1 MNRPSALVV
10 DDEPAICELLEITL
24 RRMDIDVLSAG
35 GLRQA
40 REHLQSRH
48 FDLCLTDMRLPDGD
62 GLELVEYIQLNHP
75 ALPVAVITAHGN
87 MESAIR
93 ALKSG
98 AFDFVSKPLDLHVL
112 RSLINTA
119 LKLGQQEGRDRRS
132 RHILLGDSQAMREIR
147 SKIAKLARNQAPI
160 FISGESGTGKE
171 LVARLI
177 HTMSPRSEKPF
188 VAVNCGAI
196 PHDLMESEFFGHK
209 KGSFT
214 GAVVD
219 KQGLFQAAHGGTLFL
234 DEVADLPLSLQVK
247 LLRAIQ
253 EKSIRPLGEPRE
265 IPVDVRIVSAT
276 HKNLAEMVRSGDFR
290 QDLFYRINVIEMHV
304 PPLRER
310 RSDIPALI
318 DHILAKLT
326 PIGDATAELSPD
338 AMAALLSYPF
348 PGNVRELEN
357 ILERAVALCDG
368 HRILV
373 EDLNLPEGSSGV
385 HPDDRL
391 RLEGSS
397 WRSQDDR
404 LRLETIDTALPAAP
418 DERPMGE
425 HGLSLESYM
434 DEIEKQAII
443 KALEKTRW
451 NRTAAA
457 KQLGITFRA
466 LRYKLKKLGLD

>member
-1 MNRPSALVV
+1 MNKPSALVV
-10 DDEPAICELLEITL
+10 DDEPAIRELLEITL
-24 RRMDIDVLSAG
+24 RRMDIDVLTAG
-35 GLRQA
+35 ELRQA
-40 REHLQSRH
+40 RECLQNRH

-62 GLELVEYIQLNHP
+62 GLDLVEFIQLNHP
-75 ALPVAVITAHGN
+75 KLPVAVITAHGN

-98 AFDFVSKPLDLHVL
+98 AFDFVSKPLDLQVL
-112 RSLINTA
+112 RNLVNSA
-119 LKLGQQEGRDRRS
+119 LKLVRQEGGDRRS
-132 RHILLGDSQAMREIR
+132 RHILLGDSPAIREIR
-147 SKIAKLARNQAPI
+147 SKITKLSRNQAPI

-177 HTMSPRSEKPF
+177 HAMSPRSEKPF

-196 PHDLMESEFFGHK
+196 PHDLMESEFFGHR

-214 GAVVD
+214 GAVGD

-276 HKNLAEMVRSGDFR
+276 HKNLAEMVRNGDFR

-310 RSDIPALI
+310 RSDIPALV

-326 PIGDATAELSPD
+326 PPGDAKAELSPE
-338 AMAALLSYPF
+338 ALSALLNYPF

-357 ILERAVALCDG
+357 ILERAVALCEG

-373 EDLNLPEGSSGV
+373 EDLNLPKAI
-385 HPDDRL
+385 
-391 RLEGSS
+391 
-397 WRSQDDR
+397 
-404 LRLETIDTALPAAP
+404 ETAFPAAP
-418 DERPMGE
+418 DESPVGG
-425 HGLSLESYM
+425 HGLSLENYM
-434 DEIEKQAII
+434 DEIEKQAIV

>member
-10 DDEPAICELLEITL
+10 DDEPAIRELLEITL
-24 RRMDIDVLSAG
+24 ERMDIDVQSAG
-35 GLRQA
+35 ALRQA
-40 REHLQSRH
+40 RELLQNRH

-62 GLELVEYIQLNHP
+62 GLDLVEYIQLNLP

-93 ALKSG
+93 ALKNG
-98 AFDFVSKPLDLHVL
+98 AFDFVSKPLDLHIL
-112 RSLINTA
+112 RNLVNTA

-147 SKIAKLARNQAPI
+147 SKITKLARNQAPI

-177 HTMSPRSEKPF
+177 HAMSPRSEKPF

-196 PHDLMESEFFGHK
+196 PHDLMESEFFGHR

-214 GAVVD
+214 GAVGD

-253 EKSIRPLGEPRE
+253 EKSIRPLGESRE
-265 IPVDVRIVSAT
+265 ISVDVRIVSAT
-276 HKNLAEMVRSGDFR
+276 HKNLAEMVRNGDFR

-310 RSDIPALI
+310 RSDIPALV

-326 PIGDATAELSPD
+326 SPGDAKAELS
-338 AMAALLSYPF
+338 AEALTALMSYPF

-357 ILERAVALCDG
+357 ILERAVALCEG

-373 EDLNLPEGSSGV
+373 EDLNLPEGSSG
-385 HPDDRL
+385 
-391 RLEGSS
+391 
-397 WRSQDDR
+397 RSQDDR
-404 LRLETIDTALPAAP
+404 LRLEMIETAFPTASEENP
-418 DERPMGE
+418 VRE

>member
-10 DDEPAICELLEITL
+10 DDEPAIRELLEITL
-24 RRMDIDVLSAG
+24 ERMDIEVQSAG
-35 GLRQA
+35 ELRHA
-40 REHLQSRH
+40 REFLQNRH

-62 GLELVEYIQLNHP
+62 GLDLVEYIQLNHP
-75 ALPVAVITAHGN
+75 ALPVAIITAHGN

-93 ALKSG
+93 ALKNG
-98 AFDFVSKPLDLHVL
+98 AFDFVSKPLDLQIL
-112 RSLINTA
+112 RNLINTA
-119 LKLGQQEGRDRRS
+119 LKLGQQENRDRRS

-147 SKIAKLARNQAPI
+147 SKISKLARNQAPI

-177 HTMSPRSEKPF
+177 HTMGPRAEKPF

-214 GAVVD
+214 GAVGD

-276 HKNLAEMVRSGDFR
+276 HKNLAEMVRNGDFR

-310 RSDIPALI
+310 RSDIPVLA
-318 DHILAKLT
+318 DHILAKLAAAGRDT
-326 PIGDATAELSPD
+326 KAELTPEAST
-338 AMAALLSYPF
+338 ALLSYPF

-357 ILERAVALCDG
+357 ILERAVALCEG
-368 HRILV
+368 CRIQV
-373 EDLNLPEGSSGV
+373 EDLNLPEMAG
-385 HPDDRL
+385 PD
-391 RLEGSS
+391 
-397 WRSQDDR
+397 
-404 LRLETIDTALPAAP
+404 LPATP
-418 DERPMGE
+418 EDRPVGA

-457 KQLGITFRA
+457 KHLGITFRA